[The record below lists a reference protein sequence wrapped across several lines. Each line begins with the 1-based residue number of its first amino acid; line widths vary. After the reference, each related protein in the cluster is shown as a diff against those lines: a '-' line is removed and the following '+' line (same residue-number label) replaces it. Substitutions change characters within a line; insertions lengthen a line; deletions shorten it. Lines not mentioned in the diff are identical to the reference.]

1 MGLGYHRLGFFI
13 ARLSD
18 GAVAWLLEQF
28 AQVRDKINGVSKH
41 KCWLELVYMAS
52 EVAQDTHNSA
62 SELRITSDVAGT
74 LRHAPACIS
83 TFTHY
88 CTSAHSPG
96 TWMPVKK
103 EETASSILC
112 QDVSIIQ
119 R

>member
-74 LRHAPACIS
+74 LRHAFQHS
-83 TFTHY
+83 HTTVHQLTHQAHG
-88 CTSAHSPG
+88 CLSKRRKLHHQSSAK
-96 TWMPVKK
+96 M
-103 EETASSILC
+103 
-112 QDVSIIQ
+112 
-119 R
+119 